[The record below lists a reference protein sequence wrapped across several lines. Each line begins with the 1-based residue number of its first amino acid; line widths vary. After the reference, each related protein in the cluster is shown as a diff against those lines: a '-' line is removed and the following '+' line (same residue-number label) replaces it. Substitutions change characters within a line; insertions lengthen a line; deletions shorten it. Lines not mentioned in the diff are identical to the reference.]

1 MEVYVNYSGFRG
13 LLTFLFWLHRHLANT
28 ATLIETRPSCSACGT
43 GRFTYPG
50 EFTGSEKLGE
60 FHPSEDVFILF
71 PFNLDARFNPRLI
84 TERDLAQ
91 NKSLYPR
98 NGLV

>member
-1 MEVYVNYSGFRG
+1 MLISPHISVLAAPTPCKHCNTDGNQAQLFG
-13 LLTFLFWLHRHLANT
+13 LRY
-28 ATLIETRPSCSACGT
+28 

-71 PFNLDARFNPRLI
+71 PFNLEAGFNPRLI